1 MSSVGRDIAEVFNDV
16 GAKVF
21 INETPVF
28 DFIDSD
34 LNTQVSNPFIREHMI
49 EATLPYDTII
59 QPGDIINF
67 EATQQRFLVVNYIPD
82 VFENEVA
89 AISTTIYKCNVYGYF
104 YREKEIA
111 ADDNTPMNL
120 RYKRQVC
127 WELVDQNYLVFTSAL
142 RGNTSEMLGTQDF
155 GDIVVKRH
163 IVYLPSSMNIKT
175 KDRLYIDDTEYYQ
188 VGNVEKRR
196 FNNVMVISLH
206 EDTRHV
212 NYCSGEGGS
221 S

>member
-1 MSSVGRDIAEVFNDV
+1 MTVGRDIAEVFRDV

-21 INETPVF
+21 INETSQY
-28 DFIDSD
+28 DYIDAE

-49 EATLPYDTII
+49 EATLPYNTII
-59 QPGDIINF
+59 QPGNIINF

-82 VFENEVA
+82 IFENEPV
-89 AISTTIYKCNVYGYF
+89 AISATIYKCNVYGYF
-104 YREKEIA
+104 YREQEMP
-111 ADDNTPMNL
+111 DNENLPMQF
-120 RYKRQVC
+120 RHRRQVC
-127 WELVDQNYLVFTSAL
+127 WKLVDENYLVFTSAL
-142 RGNTSEMLGTQDF
+142 RGNTSEMLGTQHF

-163 IVYLPSSMNIKT
+163 IVYLPSSMDVKT
-175 KDRLYIDDTEYYQ
+175 KDRLYIDENEYYQ

-196 FNNVMVISLH
+196 FNNVAVISLH

-212 NYCSGEGGS
+212 NYCSEEGVS